1 LGSEFEEP
9 VKLEWRRLA
18 SLPLEFEEQDSAAT
32 DENAVRESLLP
43 SGLTFDVDD
52 AVVLAVLTE
61 AAFEDFFERGHAAF
75 TMLMMPHRVNYS
87 LR

>member
-18 SLPLEFEEQDSAAT
+18 SLPLEFEEQDFAVAN
-32 DENAVRESLLP
+32 EHAVRKSLLP
-43 SGLTFDVDD
+43 GGLAFDVED
-52 AVVLAVLTE
+52 AVVLAVL
-61 AAFEDFFERGHAAF
+61 AKVAFEDFFERGHAAF